1 MKKELSYVCGG
12 GYLWLGFEVKGL
24 VLGRGFEWV
33 VLEEVGMRDS
43 LGEGIEELFG
53 VIGRVVGDGLKK

>member
-1 MKKELSYVCGG
+1 M
-12 GYLWLGFEVKGL
+12 WLGFEVKGL

-43 LGEGIEELFG
+43 LGEGIEELFW